1 MARINTTDRLY
12 ENVRT
17 IRDAGW
23 LIGLPSWA
31 DVDVVVDGERVLHD
45 CRTDYRGHLFLS
57 QDWFDEHASG
67 KIDVYVQQT
76 KDERERRAR

>member
-1 MARINTTDRLY
+1 VVDMVRERLR
-12 ENVRT
+12 EDVPI

-31 DVDVVVDGERVLHD
+31 DVDVIVNGERVLHD

-57 QDWFDEHASG
+57 QDWFDEYASEQ
-67 KIDVYVQQT
+67 IDVYVQRT
-76 KDERERRAR
+76 KAERGAA